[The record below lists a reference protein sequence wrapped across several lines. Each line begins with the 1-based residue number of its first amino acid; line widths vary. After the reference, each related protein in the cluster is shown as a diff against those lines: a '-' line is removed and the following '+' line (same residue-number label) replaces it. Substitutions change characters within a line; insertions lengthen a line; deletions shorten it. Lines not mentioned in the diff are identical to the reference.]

1 MNRSDPPGRRRR
13 ILLVEDDADAAY
25 YAVHVLT
32 RMGGFEVS
40 HTPDPAVALQRACSL
55 PWDLVLTDVDLPGM
69 TGSEL
74 IEALRQAVP
83 GLPVAVLTAR
93 AAADASLDV
102 LRKQADALL
111 HKPVPPAE
119 LVATVSALV
128 RSIPADDFAGR
139 DSTIDYLEYPS
150 IVIP

>member
-1 MNRSDPPGRRRR
+1 MKRSDPAGRRGR

-32 RMGGFEVS
+32 RIGGFEVS
-40 HTPDPAVALQRACSL
+40 HTPDPAVAIQRACCL

-93 AAADASLDV
+93 AAADASLDG
-102 LRKQADALL
+102 LRGQAAALL
-111 HKPVPPAE
+111 HKPVPPAR
-119 LVATVSALV
+119 LIAVVAAL
-128 RSIPADDFAGR
+128 IPERPGLSWTR
-139 DSTIDYLEYPS
+139 
-150 IVIP
+150 